1 MINEKVETNKIFF
14 RRIIL
19 LMVFTVILTGL
30 IPSVFDFEK
39 YYGIS
44 RFINPGYTS
53 VLLEGKF
60 ELYATIFM
68 SFFSLISLILLYFFI
83 PIGKYFFLIYFCTNI
98 FLIMFGGD
106 IINYGFLY
114 PLEWFKNVSEV
125 FLLYQMFLNVKNF
138 HHKFQRHII
147 NHIFYI

>member
-1 MINEKVETNKIFF
+1 MINKKVETNKIFF
-14 RRIIL
+14 RKIIL

-68 SFFSLISLILLYFFI
+68 SFFSLISLILIYFFI

-98 FLIMFGGD
+98 FLIMLGGD

-114 PLEWFKNVSEV
+114 PLEWLKNVTEAL
-125 FLLYQMFLNVKNF
+125 LLYRMFLGENKENF
-138 HHKFQRHII
+138 RIRKFKT
-147 NHIFYI
+147 

>member
-53 VLLEGKF
+53 VILEGKF

-68 SFFSLISLILLYFFI
+68 SFFSLISLILIYFFI
-83 PIGKYFFLIYFCTNI
+83 PIGKYFFLIYFCANF
-98 FLIMFGGD
+98 FLIMLGGD
-106 IINYGFLY
+106 IINYGVLY
-114 PLEWFKNVSEV
+114 PVEWLKNVTEAL
-125 FLLYQMFLNVKNF
+125 LLYQMFLGANKDNF
-138 HHKFQRHII
+138 RIRKLKT
-147 NHIFYI
+147 

>member
-1 MINEKVETNKIFF
+1 MNNEKIETNKIFF

-19 LMVFTVILTGL
+19 LMVFTVILTGF

-53 VLLEGKF
+53 ILLEGKF

-68 SFFSLISLILLYFFI
+68 SFFSLISLILIYFFI
-83 PIGKYFFLIYFCTNI
+83 PIGKYFFLIYFCMNF
-98 FLIMFGGD
+98 FLIMLGGD
-106 IINYGFLY
+106 IINYGVLY
-114 PLEWFKNVSEV
+114 PVEWLKNVTEAL
-125 FLLYQMFLNVKNF
+125 LLYQMFLGANKDNF
-138 HHKFQRHII
+138 RIRKLKT
-147 NHIFYI
+147 

>member
-1 MINEKVETNKIFF
+1 MINEKADVNKLFF

-30 IPSVFDFEK
+30 IPSIFDFEK

-53 VLLEGKF
+53 VLLDGKF
-60 ELYATIFM
+60 EFYATIFM
-68 SFFSLISLILLYFFI
+68 SFFSLISLILIYFFV
-83 PIGKYFFLIYFCTNI
+83 PIGKYFFLTYFSLNF

-114 PLEWFKNVSEV
+114 PLEWLKNVTESL
-125 FLLYQMFLNVKNF
+125 LLYQMFLGRNKENF
-138 HHKFQRHII
+138 RTKIKI
-147 NHIFYI
+147 KSSL

>member
-1 MINEKVETNKIFF
+1 MINKKVETNKIFF
-14 RRIIL
+14 RKIIL

-68 SFFSLISLILLYFFI
+68 SFFSLISLILIYFFI
-83 PIGKYFFLIYFCTNI
+83 PIGKYFFLIYFCMNI
-98 FLIMFGGD
+98 FLIMLGGD

-114 PLEWFKNVSEV
+114 PLEWLKNVTEAL
-125 FLLYQMFLNVKNF
+125 LLYKMFFGANKEHF
-138 HHKFQRHII
+138 QIRKFKT
-147 NHIFYI
+147 

>member
-1 MINEKVETNKIFF
+1 MINKKVEANKIFF
-14 RRIIL
+14 RKIIL
-19 LMVFTVILTGL
+19 LMVFTVILIGL
-30 IPSVFDFEK
+30 IPSVFNFEK

-68 SFFSLISLILLYFFI
+68 SFFSLISLILIYFFI

-98 FLIMFGGD
+98 FLIMLGGD

-114 PLEWFKNVSEV
+114 PLEWFKNVTEAL
-125 FLLYQMFLNVKNF
+125 LLYQMFLGANKENF
-138 HHKFQRHII
+138 RIRKFKT
-147 NHIFYI
+147 

>member
-1 MINEKVETNKIFF
+1 MNNEKVETNKIFF

-53 VLLEGKF
+53 VILEGKF

-68 SFFSLISLILLYFFI
+68 SFFSLISLILIYFFI
-83 PIGKYFFLIYFCTNI
+83 PIGKYFFLIYFFMNF
-98 FLIMFGGD
+98 FLIMLGGD
-106 IINYGFLY
+106 IINYGVLY
-114 PLEWFKNVSEV
+114 PVEWLKNVTEAL
-125 FLLYQMFLNVKNF
+125 LLYQMFLGANKDNF
-138 HHKFQRHII
+138 RIKKLKT
-147 NHIFYI
+147 

>member
-1 MINEKVETNKIFF
+1 MNNEKVETNKIFF

-19 LMVFTVILTGL
+19 LMVFIVILTGF
-30 IPSVFDFEK
+30 IPTVFDFEK

-68 SFFSLISLILLYFFI
+68 SFFSLISLILIYFFI

-114 PLEWFKNVSEV
+114 PLEWIKNVTEAL
-125 FLLYQMFLNVKNF
+125 LLYQMFLGGNKENFRKKN
-138 HHKFQRHII
+138 
-147 NHIFYI
+147 

>member
-1 MINEKVETNKIFF
+1 MNNEKVETNKIFF

-30 IPSVFDFEK
+30 IPSIFDFEK

-68 SFFSLISLILLYFFI
+68 SIFSLISLILIYFFI
-83 PIGKYFFLIYFCTNI
+83 PIGKYFFLIYFCMNI
-98 FLIMFGGD
+98 FLIMLGGD

-114 PLEWFKNVSEV
+114 PLEWFKNVTEAL
-125 FLLYQMFLNVKNF
+125 LLYQMFLGANKENF
-138 HHKFQRHII
+138 RIRKFKT
-147 NHIFYI
+147 

>member
-53 VLLEGKF
+53 VILEGKF

-68 SFFSLISLILLYFFI
+68 SFFSLISLILIYFFI
-83 PIGKYFFLIYFCTNI
+83 PIGKYFFLIYFCANF
-98 FLIMFGGD
+98 FLIMLGGD
-106 IINYGFLY
+106 IINYGVLY
-114 PLEWFKNVSEV
+114 PVEWLKNVTEAL
-125 FLLYQMFLNVKNF
+125 LLYQMFLGANKDNF
-138 HHKFQRHII
+138 RIKKLKT
-147 NHIFYI
+147 

>member
-1 MINEKVETNKIFF
+1 MNNEKVETNKIFF

-68 SFFSLISLILLYFFI
+68 SFFSLISLILIYFFI

-98 FLIMFGGD
+98 FLIMLGGD

-114 PLEWFKNVSEV
+114 PLEWLKNVTEAL
-125 FLLYQMFLNVKNF
+125 LLYQMFLGANKENF
-138 HHKFQRHII
+138 RIRKFKT
-147 NHIFYI
+147 

>member
-1 MINEKVETNKIFF
+1 MINEKIDANKIFF

-19 LMVFTVILTGL
+19 LLVFTVILTGL
-30 IPSVFDFEK
+30 IPNLFNFEK

-60 ELYATIFM
+60 EIYAAIFM
-68 SFFSLISLILLYFFI
+68 SFFSLISLILIYFFI
-83 PIGKYFFLIYFCTNI
+83 PIGKYFFLIYFCTNF

-106 IINYGFLY
+106 IINYGILY
-114 PLEWFKNVSEV
+114 PIEWLKNVTEAL
-125 FLLYQMFLNVKNF
+125 LLYLMFFGANKENF
-138 HHKFQRHII
+138 QISKFKI
-147 NHIFYI
+147 

>member
-1 MINEKVETNKIFF
+1 MINKKVETNKIFF
-14 RRIIL
+14 RKIIL

-68 SFFSLISLILLYFFI
+68 SFFSLISLILIYFFI
-83 PIGKYFFLIYFCTNI
+83 PIGKYFFLIYFCMNI
-98 FLIMFGGD
+98 FLIMLGGD

-114 PLEWFKNVSEV
+114 PLEWLKNVTEAL
-125 FLLYQMFLNVKNF
+125 LLYQMFLGANKENF
-138 HHKFQRHII
+138 RIRKFKT
-147 NHIFYI
+147 

>member
-1 MINEKVETNKIFF
+1 MINEIMETNKIFF

-30 IPSVFDFEK
+30 IPSIFDFEK

-68 SFFSLISLILLYFFI
+68 SFFSLISLILIYFFI

-98 FLIMFGGD
+98 FLIMLGGD

-114 PLEWFKNVSEV
+114 PLEWLKNVTEAL
-125 FLLYQMFLNVKNF
+125 LLYQMFIGANKENF
-138 HHKFQRHII
+138 RIRKFKT
-147 NHIFYI
+147 

>member
-1 MINEKVETNKIFF
+1 MINKKVEVNKIFF

-19 LMVFTVILTGL
+19 LLVFTVILTGL
-30 IPSVFDFEK
+30 IPNLFDFEK

-60 ELYATIFM
+60 DIYSTIFM
-68 SFFSLISLILLYFFI
+68 SFFSLISLILIYFFI
-83 PIGKYFFLIYFCTNI
+83 PIGKYFFLIYFFTNF

-106 IINYGFLY
+106 IINYGILY
-114 PLEWFKNVSEV
+114 PIEWLKNVTEAL
-125 FLLYQMFLNVKNF
+125 LLYLMFFGANKESF
-138 HHKFQRHII
+138 QISKFKT
-147 NHIFYI
+147 

>member
-1 MINEKVETNKIFF
+1 MMINEKLETNKIFF

-53 VLLEGKF
+53 VILEGKF
-60 ELYATIFM
+60 DLYATIFM
-68 SFFSLISLILLYFFI
+68 SFFSLISLILIYFFI
-83 PIGKYFFLIYFCTNI
+83 PIGKYFFLICFCVNF
-98 FLIMFGGD
+98 FLIMLGGD

-114 PLEWFKNVSEV
+114 PLEWLKNVTEAL
-125 FLLYQMFLNVKNF
+125 LLYQMFLGANKENF
-138 HHKFQRHII
+138 RIRKFKT
-147 NHIFYI
+147 

>member
-1 MINEKVETNKIFF
+1 MINQKIEANKIFF

-19 LMVFTVILTGL
+19 LFVLTVILTGL
-30 IPSVFDFEK
+30 IPNLFDFEK

-60 ELYATIFM
+60 EIYAAIFM
-68 SFFSLISLILLYFFI
+68 SFFSLISLILIYFFI
-83 PIGKYFFLIYFCTNI
+83 PIGKYFFLIYFCTNF

-106 IINYGFLY
+106 IINYGILY
-114 PLEWFKNVSEV
+114 PIEWLKNVTEAL
-125 FLLYQMFLNVKNF
+125 LLYLMFFGANKENF
-138 HHKFQRHII
+138 EIRKFKT
-147 NHIFYI
+147 

>member
-1 MINEKVETNKIFF
+1 MNNEKVETNKIFF

-53 VLLEGKF
+53 VILEGKF

-68 SFFSLISLILLYFFI
+68 SFFSLISLILIYFFI
-83 PIGKYFFLIYFCTNI
+83 PIGKYFFLIYFCVNF
-98 FLIMFGGD
+98 FLIMLGGD

-114 PLEWFKNVSEV
+114 PLEWLKNVTEGL
-125 FLLYQMFLNVKNF
+125 LLYQMFLGGNKENF
-138 HHKFQRHII
+138 RTKI
-147 NHIFYI
+147 

>member
-1 MINEKVETNKIFF
+1 MISEKVENNKIFF

-30 IPSVFDFEK
+30 IPSIFDFEK

-53 VLLEGKF
+53 VLLGGKF

-68 SFFSLISLILLYFFI
+68 SFFSLISLILIYFFV
-83 PIGKYFFLIYFCTNI
+83 PIGKYFFLAYFSLNF

-114 PLEWFKNVSEV
+114 PLEWLKNVTEAL
-125 FLLYQMFLNVKNF
+125 LLYQMFLGGNKENF
-138 HHKFQRHII
+138 RTKI
-147 NHIFYI
+147 

>member
-1 MINEKVETNKIFF
+1 MINEKIEANKIFF

-19 LMVFTVILTGL
+19 LLVFTVILTGL
-30 IPSVFDFEK
+30 IPNLFDFEK

-60 ELYATIFM
+60 EIYAAIFM
-68 SFFSLISLILLYFFI
+68 SFFSLTSLILIYFFI
-83 PIGKYFFLIYFCTNI
+83 PIGKYFFLIYFFTNF

-106 IINYGFLY
+106 IINYGILY
-114 PLEWFKNVSEV
+114 PIEWLKNVTEAL
-125 FLLYQMFLNVKNF
+125 LLYLMFFGANKENF
-138 HHKFQRHII
+138 QIRKFKT
-147 NHIFYI
+147 

>member
-1 MINEKVETNKIFF
+1 MINKKVETNKIFF
-14 RRIIL
+14 RKIIL

-39 YYGIS
+39 YYGFS

-68 SFFSLISLILLYFFI
+68 SFFSLISLILIYFFI

-98 FLIMFGGD
+98 FLIMLGGD

-114 PLEWFKNVSEV
+114 PLEWLKNVTEAL
-125 FLLYQMFLNVKNF
+125 LLYQMFIGANKENF
-138 HHKFQRHII
+138 RIRKFKT
-147 NHIFYI
+147 

>member
-1 MINEKVETNKIFF
+1 MINEIMETNKIFF

-30 IPSVFDFEK
+30 IPSIFDFEK

-68 SFFSLISLILLYFFI
+68 SFFSLISLILIYFFI

-98 FLIMFGGD
+98 LLIMLGGD

-114 PLEWFKNVSEV
+114 PLEWLKNVTEAL
-125 FLLYQMFLNVKNF
+125 LLYQMFLGANKEHFRIRKFKN
-138 HHKFQRHII
+138 
-147 NHIFYI
+147 

>member
-1 MINEKVETNKIFF
+1 MINKRMETNKIFF

-19 LMVFTVILTGL
+19 LMVFTVILIGL

-68 SFFSLISLILLYFFI
+68 SFFSLISLILIYFFI

-98 FLIMFGGD
+98 FLIMLGGD

-114 PLEWFKNVSEV
+114 PLEWLKNVTEAL
-125 FLLYQMFLNVKNF
+125 LLYQMFIGANKENF
-138 HHKFQRHII
+138 RIRKFKT
-147 NHIFYI
+147 

>member
-1 MINEKVETNKIFF
+1 MINKRMETNKIFF

-30 IPSVFDFEK
+30 IPSIFDFEK

-68 SFFSLISLILLYFFI
+68 SFFSLISLILIYFFI
-83 PIGKYFFLIYFCTNI
+83 PIGKYFFLIYFCMNF
-98 FLIMFGGD
+98 FLIMLGGD

-114 PLEWFKNVSEV
+114 PLEWLKNVTEAL
-125 FLLYQMFLNVKNF
+125 LLYQMFLGANKEHFRIRKFKN
-138 HHKFQRHII
+138 
-147 NHIFYI
+147 

>member
-30 IPSVFDFEK
+30 IPSIFDFEK

-44 RFINPGYTS
+44 RFINPGYIS
-53 VLLEGKF
+53 VLLDGKF
-60 ELYATIFM
+60 EFYATIFM
-68 SFFSLISLILLYFFI
+68 SFFSLISLILIYFFV
-83 PIGKYFFLIYFCTNI
+83 PIGKYFFLTYFSLNF

-114 PLEWFKNVSEV
+114 PLEWIKNVTEAL
-125 FLLYQMFLNVKNF
+125 LLYQMFLGGNRENF
-138 HHKFQRHII
+138 RKKIKII
-147 NHIFYI
+147 S

>member
-1 MINEKVETNKIFF
+1 MINKKVETNKIFF
-14 RRIIL
+14 RKIIL
-19 LMVFTVILTGL
+19 LMVFTVILIGL

-68 SFFSLISLILLYFFI
+68 SFFSLISLILIYFFI

-98 FLIMFGGD
+98 FLIMLGGD

-114 PLEWFKNVSEV
+114 PLEWLKNVTEAL
-125 FLLYQMFLNVKNF
+125 LLYQMFLGGNKENF
-138 HHKFQRHII
+138 RTKI
-147 NHIFYI
+147 

>member
-1 MINEKVETNKIFF
+1 MINKKLETNKIFF
-14 RRIIL
+14 RKIIL

-39 YYGIS
+39 YYGSS

-53 VLLEGKF
+53 VLLERKF

-68 SFFSLISLILLYFFI
+68 SFFSLISLILIYFFI

-98 FLIMFGGD
+98 FLIMLGGD

-114 PLEWFKNVSEV
+114 PLEWFKNVTEAL
-125 FLLYQMFLNVKNF
+125 LLYQMFLGANKEHFRIRKFKN
-138 HHKFQRHII
+138 
-147 NHIFYI
+147 

>member
-1 MINEKVETNKIFF
+1 MINEKVEVNKLIF

-30 IPSVFDFEK
+30 IPSIFEFEK
-39 YYGIS
+39 YYGIR
-44 RFINPGYTS
+44 RFINPGYIS

-68 SFFSLISLILLYFFI
+68 SFFSLISLILIYFFV
-83 PIGKYFFLIYFCTNI
+83 PIGKYFFSTYFSLNF

-114 PLEWFKNVSEV
+114 PLEWLKNVTEAL
-125 FLLYQMFLNVKNF
+125 LLYQMFLGGNKENFRKKN
-138 HHKFQRHII
+138 
-147 NHIFYI
+147 

>member
-30 IPSVFDFEK
+30 IPSIFDFEK

-53 VLLEGKF
+53 VLLDGKF

-68 SFFSLISLILLYFFI
+68 SFLSLISLILIYFFV
-83 PIGKYFFLIYFCTNI
+83 PIGKYFFLAYFSLNF

-114 PLEWFKNVSEV
+114 PLEWLKNVTEAL
-125 FLLYQMFLNVKNF
+125 LLYQMFLGGNKENF
-138 HHKFQRHII
+138 RTKI
-147 NHIFYI
+147 

>member
-1 MINEKVETNKIFF
+1 MINKKVETNKIFF
-14 RRIIL
+14 RKIIL

-60 ELYATIFM
+60 ELFATIFM
-68 SFFSLISLILLYFFI
+68 SFFSLISLILIYFFI
-83 PIGKYFFLIYFCTNI
+83 PIGKYFFLIYFCTNV
-98 FLIMFGGD
+98 FLIMLGGD

-114 PLEWFKNVSEV
+114 PLEWLKNVTEAL
-125 FLLYQMFLNVKNF
+125 LLYQMFLGANKENF
-138 HHKFQRHII
+138 RIRKFKT
-147 NHIFYI
+147 

>member
-1 MINEKVETNKIFF
+1 MINKKVETNKIFF
-14 RRIIL
+14 RKIIL
-19 LMVFTVILTGL
+19 LMVFTVILTGI

-68 SFFSLISLILLYFFI
+68 SFFSLISLILIYFFI

-98 FLIMFGGD
+98 FLIMLGGD

-114 PLEWFKNVSEV
+114 PLEWLKNVTEAL
-125 FLLYQMFLNVKNF
+125 LLYQMFLGANKENF
-138 HHKFQRHII
+138 RIRKFKT
-147 NHIFYI
+147 

>member
-1 MINEKVETNKIFF
+1 MINKKVETNKIFF
-14 RRIIL
+14 RKIIL

-30 IPSVFDFEK
+30 IPSIFDFEK

-68 SFFSLISLILLYFFI
+68 SFFSLTSLILIYFFI

-98 FLIMFGGD
+98 FLIMLGGD

-114 PLEWFKNVSEV
+114 PLEWFKNVTEAL
-125 FLLYQMFLNVKNF
+125 LLYQMFIGANKENF
-138 HHKFQRHII
+138 RIRKFKT
-147 NHIFYI
+147 

>member
-1 MINEKVETNKIFF
+1 MNNEKADVNKLFF

-30 IPSVFDFEK
+30 IPSIFDFEK

-44 RFINPGYTS
+44 RFINPGYIS
-53 VLLEGKF
+53 VLLDGKF
-60 ELYATIFM
+60 EFYATIFM
-68 SFFSLISLILLYFFI
+68 SFFSLISLILIYFFV
-83 PIGKYFFLIYFCTNI
+83 PIGKYFFLTYFSLNF

-114 PLEWFKNVSEV
+114 PLEWIKNVTEAL
-125 FLLYQMFLNVKNF
+125 LLYQMFLGGNKENF
-138 HHKFQRHII
+138 RKKIKII
-147 NHIFYI
+147 S